1 MKTINTEKLRAMG
14 LEKARAA
21 CLVHAE
27 KALAYRAQGNERL
40 ADRHINLLDQC
51 AAIGR
56 SLNGSTN
63 NPSARGAIHAVESM

>member
-1 MKTINTEKLRAMG
+1 MKSINTEKLRSMG

-21 CLVHAE
+21 CLIHAF
-27 KALAYRAQGNERL
+27 KALAYRDAGNERL
-40 ADRHINLLDQC
+40 MDRHINLLDQC

-63 NPSARGAIHAVESM
+63 KPIAREVLKGLD

>member
-27 KALAYRAQGNERL
+27 KAINYKNQGNERMME
-40 ADRHINLLDQC
+40 RHIDLLDQC

-56 SLNGSTN
+56 SLKGSTN
-63 NPSARGAIHAVESM
+63 TPIAREVIASV